1 MTRSQDYSHD
11 AFRPV
16 SPTRPAAP
24 YVGGKRQ
31 LAGRL
36 CQLIA
41 ATPHRLYAEP
51 FVGMGGVFLRRAEAA
66 PVEVINDVSRDVVT
80 FFRVVQRHYP
90 ALADELRYRFTSR
103 AEFERLLAVDPAT
116 CTDIERSVRFL
127 YLQRTCFGGKVA
139 GRTFGV
145 TTTTSGRFDVTKLA
159 EILPAIA
166 ERLAGVVVE
175 NLPWAAFLARYDR
188 PETLFYL
195 DPPYWGSEDYYGK
208 DLFPKAAFA
217 ELAESL
223 AAIAGRFILTV
234 NDCPETR
241 AIFARFAITHA
252 ELTYQL
258 CGSNSKGVTELI
270 VSN

>member
-1 MTRSQDYSHD
+1 MIDLQD
-11 AFRPV
+11 FRRV
-16 SPTRPAAP
+16 QPTRPAAP

-41 ATPHRLYAEP
+41 GTPHRIYAEP
-51 FVGMGGVFLRRAEAA
+51 FVGMGGVFLRRPQAA
-66 PVEVINDVSRDVVT
+66 PVEVVNDVSGDVVT

-103 AEFERLLAVDPAT
+103 AEFERLLAVDPST

-145 TTTTSGRFDVTKLA
+145 DARSPGRFDVTKLA

-166 ERLAGVVVE
+166 ERLAGVVIE
-175 NLPWAAFLARYDR
+175 NLPWSSFLERYDR
-188 PETLFYL
+188 SETLFYL
-195 DPPYWGSEDYYGK
+195 DPPYWGTEDYYGK
-208 DLFPKAAFA
+208 DLFPKAAF
-217 ELAESL
+217 EQLADAL
-223 AAIAGRFILTV
+223 ASIVGRFILTV
-234 NDCPETR
+234 NDCAETR
-241 AIFARFAITHA
+241 AIFGRFAMADA
-252 ELTYQL
+252 ELSYTL
-258 CGSNSKGVTELI
+258 CGSNAKAVRELI

>member
-1 MTRSQDYSHD
+1 MPSTQD
-11 AFRPV
+11 FRRV
-16 SPTRPAAP
+16 QPTRPAAP

-51 FVGMGGVFLRRAEAA
+51 FVGMGGVFLRRAQAA
-66 PVEVINDVSRDVVT
+66 PVEVINDISGDVVT

-103 AEFERLLAVDPAT
+103 AEFERLLAVDPTT

-145 TTTTSGRFDVTKLA
+145 ATTTSGRFDVTKLA

-166 ERLAGVVVE
+166 ERLAGVIIE
-175 NLPWAAFLARYDR
+175 NLTWPAFLERYDR

-208 DLFPKAAFA
+208 GLFPKAAFVA
-217 ELAESL
+217 LADRL
-223 AAIAGRFILTV
+223 AAVAGRFILTV
-234 NDCPETR
+234 NDCPDTR
-241 AIFARFAITHA
+241 AIFERFAIEGA
-252 ELTYQL
+252 EVTYQL
-258 CGSNSKGVTELI
+258 CGSNAKNARELV